1 MKLPVCR
8 KPGNEVVQIQR
19 VLEQVESAAPVSR
32 VISPI
37 LIGFIVERFTVVN
50 AAETLLCAIKCSL
63 QLQP

>member
-37 LIGFIVERFTVVN
+37 LLV
-50 AAETLLCAIKCSL
+50 LLL
-63 QLQP
+63 RGLRL